1 MILWIHC
8 LCLLFYTDII
18 INKLINSSFKK
29 KFPLTSSD
37 VDPHWDYADPDPAF
51 FSMRIQA
58 KKVHVKKI
66 LPTFLLFFF
75 IHINNKLLLFKVGTF
90 DSYRIKWIN
99 ICKFKNLNKLWKFYS
114 HYFPLFFN
122 PGSEFRRQFKY
133 GSMRIRIHNIAD
145 VCKNVCFFSLKRIFL
160 EPEPA

>member
-58 KKVHVKKI
+58 KKVPVHVKNVPISFLIKVI
-66 LPTFLLFFF
+66 TDNGKNSVVIPDSELFPGPTSG
-75 IHINNKLLLFKVGTF
+75 I
-90 DSYRIKWIN
+90 
-99 ICKFKNLNKLWKFYS
+99 ICVKN
-114 HYFPLFFN
+114 
-122 PGSEFRRQFKY
+122 
-133 GSMRIRIHNIAD
+133 
-145 VCKNVCFFSLKRIFL
+145 
-160 EPEPA
+160 